1 VPPSLPERFALE
13 VRLGR
18 HDDIEAWL
26 ATDVALDRPVLVEWL
41 GPDVGTD
48 RRSQFVAAVTMAAGV
63 EHVHLA
69 SVFDASL
76 TEHGAYS
83 VTEWAGGVT
92 IGDRLRA
99 GEAIPSADFLPNAAG
114 LADALT
120 ELHAAGIVHGGISAD
135 TILFSA
141 AHPAKLSGFGRGTP
155 HSQMED
161 TRLLAEALTL
171 GIVGGPTDL
180 PPSQVAPDLPA
191 EVDGALGRASSGQ
204 LDAKGLASALRAAPS
219 PAAPRRRPPWSW
231 RWVAVGAV
239 LLAAALVL
247 VVVGLALDAGSNS
260 PFLFPAGPA
269 PDVSPS
275 STAPPFSTVVPPG
288 NDGQAISVIGDV
300 YDPFG
305 DGGERN
311 ADLALSTDGNES
323 TGWRTERYFDPLQT
337 IKPGVGATFSLQGTP
352 ASLEL
357 VASDGVRYE
366 IKWAAEVPER
376 FDSWEGVASGTILGG
391 SARIQLPPREDGA
404 WLLWLTDLPDQE
416 NGEYFYGYVYE
427 VRFRL

>member
-1 VPPSLPERFALE
+1 

-18 HDDIEAWL
+18 YSDIEAWL

-41 GPDVGTD
+41 GPDVEAE

-69 SVFDASL
+69 SVFDAAL

-120 ELHAAGIVHGGISAD
+120 ELHAAGIIHGGISAD

-141 AHPAKLSGFGRGTP
+141 AHPAKLSGFGRGIAQ
-155 HSQMED
+155 SQVED
-161 TRLLAEALTL
+161 TRRLAEALTL

-180 PPSQVAPDLPA
+180 PPSQVAPDLPVA
-191 EVDGALGRASSGQ
+191 VDGALAAAFSGD
-204 LDAKGLASALRAAPS
+204 LDAEGLASALRAAPS
-219 PAAPRRRPPWSW
+219 PAAPRRLPPWSW
-231 RWVAVGAV
+231 RWVVVGAV
-239 LLAAALVL
+239 LLTAALLL
-247 VVVGLALDAGSNS
+247 VVVGLALDTESDS

-275 STAPPFSTVVPPG
+275 STASSVPTTEPSV
-288 NDGQAISVIGDV
+288 DDAQEISVIGAV

-352 ASLEL
+352 STLEL
-357 VASDGVRYE
+357 VASDGIRYE
-366 IKWAAEVPER
+366 VMWAAEVPQR
-376 FDSWEGVASGTILGG
+376 FDSWEGVASGTVLGG

-416 NGEYFYGYVYE
+416 NGEYFYGYLYE

>member
-1 VPPSLPERFALE
+1 MPPSLPDRFNLE

-18 HDDIEAWL
+18 YDDIEAWL
-26 ATDVALDRPVLVEWL
+26 ATDIALDRPVLVEWL
-41 GPDVGTD
+41 GPDVD
-48 RRSQFVAAVTMAAGV
+48 PERRSQFVAAVTAAAGV

-69 SVFDASL
+69 RVFDTA
-76 TEHGAYS
+76 TTDNGAYS
-83 VTEWAGGVT
+83 VSEWAGGVT
-92 IGDRLRA
+92 IADRLRA

-120 ELHAAGIVHGGISAD
+120 ALHAVGVVHGGISTD

-141 AHPAKLSGFGRGTP
+141 AHPAKISGFGRGAAETP
-155 HSQMED
+155 AED
-161 TRLLAEALTL
+161 THSLAEALTL
-171 GIVGGPTDL
+171 GIVGGPTQL
-180 PPSQVAPDLPA
+180 PPSQVAPNLPRA
-191 EVDGALGRASSGQ
+191 VDGALAQASSGE
-204 LDAKGLASALRAAPS
+204 LDAQGLASALRAAPS
-219 PAAPRRRPPWSW
+219 PAPPRRVSPWSW
-231 RWVAVGAV
+231 RWVALGAM
-239 LLAAALVL
+239 LLAVALIL
-247 VVVGLALDAGSNS
+247 VVVGLALDTGSDS

-269 PDVSPS
+269 PEVSPG
-275 STAPPFSTVVPPG
+275 STLPSTPTISPTEIG
-288 NDGQAISVIGDV
+288 GQPIAVTSAV

-311 ADLALSTDGNES
+311 ADLPLSTDGNEA

-337 IKPGVGATFSLQGTP
+337 IKPGVGATFGLDGTP

-357 VASDGVRYE
+357 IASDGVRYE
-366 IKWAAEVPER
+366 IMWAAEVPER
-376 FDSWEGVASGTILGG
+376 FDSWEGVASGTVLGG
-391 SARIQLPPREDGA
+391 RARVQLPPRDDGV